1 MDWSLSSPQLLASEI
16 KQTFLSPS
24 LLFCWLLSS
33 KQPDLTFDNNMG
45 DGRASQ
51 TVLVVKNSSANA
63 GDARDAG
70 SIPGLERSSGE
81 GHGNPFQYSCLEN
94 STDRGAWRARVH
106 RVTKSQT
113 QLKQLITSQTSRA
126 KC

>member
-70 SIPGLERSSGE
+70 SILESERSPEE
-81 GHGNPFQYSCLEN
+81 GNGNPLQCSCLEN
-94 STDRGAWRARVH
+94 LMDREDWRATVH
-106 RVTKSQT
+106 GAAKNWT
-113 QLKQLITSQTSRA
+113 LKLCHTHATG
-126 KC
+126 KL